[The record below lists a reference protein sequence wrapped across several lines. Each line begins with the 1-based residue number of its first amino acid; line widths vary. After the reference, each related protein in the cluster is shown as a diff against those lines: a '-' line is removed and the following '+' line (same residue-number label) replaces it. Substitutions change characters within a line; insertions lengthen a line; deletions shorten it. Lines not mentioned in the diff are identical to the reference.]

1 MIIGIAGGSGS
12 GKTTVVK
19 KIMHSLP
26 KNSVALI
33 SQDAYYK
40 DNGDKSTEEKVK
52 INFDHP
58 DSVEFEL
65 LNKHITELKNGHSIE
80 MPTYS
85 YVDCARLK
93 ETIHV
98 VPKPIIIVEGI
109 LIFTDTT
116 LRNSLDIR
124 IFVDADCDD
133 MLIRK
138 MSRDMSE
145 RGRSF
150 EQVLLHYQRT
160 VKPMYHTFIETTKR
174 YADVIIPQGGHNQ
187 IAIDFITS
195 RIKELLSNK

>member
-19 KIMHSLP
+19 KIMKALP
-26 KNSVALI
+26 KDSVALI
-33 SQDAYYK
+33 SQDAYYV
-40 DNGDKSTEEKVK
+40 DNGDKTAEEKAQ

-58 DSVEFEL
+58 DSIEFEL
-65 LNKHITELKNGHSIE
+65 LNKHIAMLKKGQAIE

-85 YVDCARLK
+85 YTECARLK
-93 ETIHV
+93 ETIHIE
-98 VPKPIIIVEGI
+98 PKPIIIVEGI
-109 LIFTDTT
+109 LIFTDVK
-116 LRNSLDIR
+116 LRNSLDIK

-138 MSRDMSE
+138 ITRDMNE

-150 EQVLLHYQRT
+150 EQVLHHYEGT

-174 YADVIIPQGGHNQ
+174 YANVIIPQGGHNQ

-195 RIKELLSNK
+195 RIKELLLNK